1 MENTEKRYTFLNLK
15 RCVGKNE
22 KSYIGATMEAFVASY
37 DDSLRTTD
45 NGKSVINFSAP
56 LHNRGKYVEAMCG
69 KRPAENEENQAWIRV
84 SLWDSDPER
93 AGAATRFK
101 NLMDKNK
108 GKNVVLMVTG
118 AMKVEESEG
127 RDGRIYVNTNLTAD
141 DFFVVRI
148 MEKKKNGDA
157 PQNPMQPAQQ
167 TAPAKPAAPAQASP
181 QAQQAA
187 PAPQADSGFTP
198 INDGYSD
205 DDLPF

>member
-1 MENTEKRYTFLNLK
+1 MVNTEKRYTFLNLK

-22 KSYIGATMEAFVASY
+22 RPYVGATMEAFVSTY
-37 DDSLRTTD
+37 DENLKTTE
-45 NGKSVINFSAP
+45 NGKRVINFSAP

-69 KRPAENEENQAWIRV
+69 KHPAENEKNQAWVRV

-118 AMKVEESEG
+118 AMKVEESAG
-127 RDGRIYVNTNLTAD
+127 KDGSIYINTNLTAD

-148 MEKKKNGDA
+148 MEKKNGDT

-167 TAPAKPAAPAQASP
+167 ADPARPTAPAQAAP
-181 QAQQAA
+181 RTQQAA